1 MTEKKKK
8 ETKKKT
14 AKKKAEVDAE
24 AESWT
29 DDDDSDWTEDLVED
43 EEEPLEELDVKKLKF
58 SKIKELVVG
67 MEHINI
73 EATIDFVGDTMGQ
86 GYGEAP
92 FAIGFIKDSTGEIK
106 VSFWGEDL
114 KKAKTGK
121 KVRILNATIGEFR
134 EQLQVYPDKRRG
146 IEFI

>member
-1 MTEKKKK
+1 
-8 ETKKKT
+8 
-14 AKKKAEVDAE
+14 
-24 AESWT
+24 
-29 DDDDSDWTEDLVED
+29 
-43 EEEPLEELDVKKLKF
+43 
-58 SKIKELVVG
+58 IKELVVG